1 MAPAAFSQAGQSS
14 QARTRRLSSLVP
26 RSHRCLTPCRG
37 KLACGRPGRAIH
49 ATSRTSAVSK
59 NGVFLSHLY
68 IKTNILPRQARDK
81 HGENSKK
88 DRVSTG
94 GHPVYG
100 CVRKRLF
107 HWAIF
112 RLKNPNICQDR
123 LRKNIGK
130 KLRGKGVLC
139 RANPM
144 GGDDLFRVYFGGADA
159 VVGSALI
166 SVKLAP
172 MAGKFSCE
180 RHGDSSGLSQCVPDE
195 KNGIAGYA
203 ACNASCGP
211 PPPPHYPM
219 TPGKLYTDT
228 DIHGV

>member
-1 MAPAAFSQAGQSS
+1 
-14 QARTRRLSSLVP
+14 
-26 RSHRCLTPCRG
+26 
-37 KLACGRPGRAIH
+37 
-49 ATSRTSAVSK
+49 
-59 NGVFLSHLY
+59 
-68 IKTNILPRQARDK
+68 
-81 HGENSKK
+81 
-88 DRVSTG
+88 
-94 GHPVYG
+94 
-100 CVRKRLF
+100 
-107 HWAIF
+107 
-112 RLKNPNICQDR
+112 
-123 LRKNIGK
+123 
-130 KLRGKGVLC
+130 LC